1 MKDRC
6 LSRDR
11 GELSLKAGQVDAA
24 SAADVEDFFITGKI
38 QMGNPPEGYGG
49 VKNIHRGNQQFS
61 GGALRVGKSGKF
73 LGKVHCGAPFL
84 KQEMIYLYY
93 K

>member
-38 QMGNPPEGYGG
+38 QMGNPPEGHGSMEIFIEAISSFPAAPCG
-49 VKNIHRGNQQFS
+49 FAKAGSFS
-61 GGALRVGKSGKF
+61 EKFIVALLS
-73 LGKVHCGAPFL
+73 
-84 KQEMIYLYY
+84 
-93 K
+93 

>member
-24 SAADVEDFFITGKI
+24 SAADVEDFSLPARSRWEIPQRDTGC
-38 QMGNPPEGYGG
+38 E
-49 VKNIHRGNQQFS
+49 NIHRGNQQFS

-73 LGKVHCGAPFL
+73 LRKFHCGAPFL

>member
-24 SAADVEDFFITGKI
+24 SAADVEDFSLPARSRWEIPQRDTGVWKIFIEAISSFPAAPCGLAKAGSFLENFI
-38 QMGNPPEGYGG
+38 
-49 VKNIHRGNQQFS
+49 V
-61 GGALRVGKSGKF
+61 ALLS
-73 LGKVHCGAPFL
+73 
-84 KQEMIYLYY
+84 
-93 K
+93 